1 MYSNPSTPPS
11 TQLQSLTAFCPRSWQ
26 ILTVHPYGKP
36 YGHPSKLSQLV
47 PYYSVHVLK
56 NPIIAMERLSMHPN
70 DRHPLLRN

>member
-26 ILTVHPYGKP
+26 ILTVHPYGK
-36 YGHPSKLSQLV
+36 LSQLV

-56 NPIIAMERLSMHPN
+56 NPIIAMERLSMHPIN
-70 DRHPLLRN
+70 ASQ